1 MKRINTNITAKQ
13 PTSPVLLIDVRVSIP
28 CFQTPLEAGIKTKNF
43 FLCSRAAVACE
54 KHGRGCSHQ
63 VCKPQ
68 LSGSP
73 LTLQG
78 GFLMLR
84 IFVQ

>member
-43 FLCSRAAVACE
+43 FLCSERFWHKSGNGICE
-54 KHGRGCSHQ
+54 KAYLIQ
-63 VCKPQ
+63 VEA
-68 LSGSP
+68 
-73 LTLQG
+73 
-78 GFLMLR
+78 
-84 IFVQ
+84 

>member
-43 FLCSRAAVACE
+43 F
-54 KHGRGCSHQ
+54 
-63 VCKPQ
+63 
-68 LSGSP
+68 
-73 LTLQG
+73 
-78 GFLMLR
+78 
-84 IFVQ
+84 VQ

>member
-43 FLCSRAAVACE
+43 FCAVELQLRVRSMEGAAHTRCAN
-54 KHGRGCSHQ
+54 HN
-63 VCKPQ
+63 
-68 LSGSP
+68 SGSP